1 VTERVNTT
9 RTFPPRRETLPR
21 ISRFIEECLTS
32 AGADEDDRFAM
43 TLAVDEACTNIVLH
57 GGPPGES
64 MIRVTCTV
72 TREAITVE
80 IEDRGR
86 PFDPQT
92 VPLPDTDAPLSHRRI
107 GGLGVYFIRTLT
119 DRIEYGNRDGT
130 NRLVL
135 VRHRRAVTPP
145 GRGEG

>member
-1 VTERVNTT
+1 VTGRVSAT

-21 ISRFIEECLTS
+21 ISRFIEECLAS

-43 TLAVDEACTNIVLH
+43 TLAVDEACTNIILH
-57 GGPPGES
+57 GGPPGDCP
-64 MIRVTCTV
+64 IRVSCRV
-72 TREAITVE
+72 DPRAITVE

-86 PFDPQT
+86 PFDPQN
-92 VPLPDTDAPLSHRRI
+92 VPLPDTGADLSHRRI

-119 DRIEYGNRDGT
+119 DRIEYEHRDGA

-135 VRHRRAVTPP
+135 IRHRRAVTP
-145 GRGEG
+145 